1 MSRQRRPSIK
11 INRMPK
17 IDEHENNTNSYQ
29 EINNQIENI
38 SNQAGKN
45 ILSRRSPNKRNN
57 YLKEQQQCQSPA
69 PSSPVD
75 NSNDSFMND
84 IILKKEEK
92 ENKSLSASCSL
103 QEQQPK
109 QKKKVH
115 IDTTNLLKKYE
126 HNSDEDEEFD
136 WFENDRQQDKLKRSK
151 SSIRRAKHKN
161 VRQPCCWHFL
171 TPYMKRFLICFIGS
185 FTFIIIAVLAHVYLP
200 EGTIQQQSDSN
211 FKNVSK
217 NVQAWM
223 WWAAFMWSISWIT
236 SIVSQL
242 IPSIVR
248 YFTKSITG
256 SQSENVKTKLL
267 YYIDIRS
274 YVVFLIISAWNVGIW
289 SLFLNVVFKSVKN
302 QHYTEV
308 IRKLYAFIFFSAIFL
323 LIQKLI
329 SVILRTKFF
338 LVAYADRIEDNRFK
352 RKVLDRLS
360 KAQKKAIKTNR
371 QTKKRLKLQ
380 SSASSSYF
388 GIPNEEA
395 AFTSGYNAQPRVS
408 SISSAIPTTSSPS
421 PMSPISP
428 FSPVLTE
435 LDTMRSD
442 TSKSTIG
449 SRKGFT
455 TSQLLKLQKAMQKY
469 IITDTPEKYH
479 SLKRDDVGATT
490 KYSARKLAKKL
501 FYTLAYPNG
510 VPAYL
515 LDGHGKIINNFVG
528 SGSVKMLTPNH
539 FRPFF
544 KTEEEAEEAFLIF
557 DRDGN
562 GDISRREFRDTVV
575 EIYDERRLLCEGLH
589 DTSQALGKVDIFLF
603 VVFLLIDLFVSLL
616 VIFHVNLYQTL
627 LPVSTFIMGLSF
639 MFADT
644 AKVFFQSILYLFLT
658 HPYDVGDKVVINNV
672 TMFVNYIGI
681 LGTIFDSTNGV
692 KVYVPTT
699 ELFKANIIN
708 IRRSPAM
715 GESINI
721 HIDFRTPTDVIF
733 TLNDRLTDW
742 LAGQPRDFVASDF
755 SVRIQTLTDCNKIE
769 LTMWLPHKNNWQ
781 TFGRSRNKNRFLF
794 FLKDTLHDLN
804 IHYELP
810 AIHLLSR
817 SVYDGQNSKSMTMS
831 DAYDKPTLHR
841 KLFKNSA
848 VPGDIED

>member
-1 MSRQRRPSIK
+1 MSRQRKQSIK
-11 INRMPK
+11 VNRLPK
-17 IDEHENNTNSYQ
+17 IDENEHNTNSYQ
-29 EINNQIENI
+29 EINNKIENI
-38 SNQAGKN
+38 SIQMENN

-69 PSSPVD
+69 PSSPKD
-75 NSNDSFMND
+75 TSNDSFMNH
-84 IILKKEEK
+84 IALQKEEK
-92 ENKSLSASCSL
+92 EDNSLPMSYHS
-103 QEQQPK
+103 QQQQQPK

-136 WFENDRQQDKLKRSK
+136 WFEDDRQQDKLKRSK

-161 VRQPCCWHFL
+161 IKQPCCWHYL

-185 FTFIIIAVLAHVYLP
+185 FTFIIIAILAHIYLP
-200 EGTIQQQSDSN
+200 EGTIQQQNDPN
-211 FKNVSK
+211 FKN
-217 NVQAWM
+217 
-223 WWAAFMWSISWIT
+223 
-236 SIVSQL
+236 
-242 IPSIVR
+242 
-248 YFTKSITG
+248 
-256 SQSENVKTKLL
+256 

-274 YVVFLIISAWNVGIW
+274 YVVFLIVSAWNVGIW
-289 SLFLNVVFKSVKN
+289 SVFLNVVFKESTLKEKEKKEREMSVKN

-308 IRKLYAFIFFSAIFL
+308 IREIYAFIFFSAVFL
-323 LIQKLI
+323 FVQKLI
-329 SVILRTKFF
+329 SVVLRTKFF
-338 LVAYADRIEDNRFK
+338 MVAYADRIKNNRFK

-360 KAQKKAIKTNR
+360 KIQKKATKANR
-371 QTKKRLKLQ
+371 QTKSGLNLQ
-380 SSASSSYF
+380 NSTSSSYF
-388 GIPNEEA
+388 GISNEEA
-395 AFTSGYNAQPRVS
+395 AFTSGYNSQPRVS
-408 SISSAIPTTSSPS
+408 SISSAIPTTSSS
-421 PMSPISP
+421 SLMSPISP

-435 LDTMRSD
+435 LDTMHSN

-455 TSQLLKLQKAMQKY
+455 TSQILKLQRAMQKY
-469 IITDTPEKYH
+469 IITDVPEKYH
-479 SLKRDDVGATT
+479 NLKRDDVGATT
-490 KYSARKLAKKL
+490 KHSARKLAKKL

-515 LDGHGKIINNFVG
+515 LDGHGKIINSFVG
-528 SGSVKMLTPNH
+528 GGSVKMLTLNH

-544 KTEEEAEEAFLIF
+544 KTEQEAEEAFLIF

-589 DTSQALGKVDIFLF
+589 DTSQALGKVDIFIF
-603 VVFLLIDLFVSLL
+603 IVFLLIDLFVSLL
-616 VIFHVNLYQTL
+616 VIFHINLYQIL
-627 LPVSTFIMGLSF
+627 LPLSTFILGISF

-672 TMFVNYIGI
+672 TMIVNYMGI
-681 LGTIFDSTNGV
+681 LATIFVTTNGV

-733 TLNDRLTDW
+733 TLNDRLTEW
-742 LAGQPRDFVASDF
+742 IAGQPRDFVASDF

-769 LTMWLPHKNNWQ
+769 LTMWLPHKTNWQ
-781 TFGRSRNKNRFLF
+781 TFLRSRNKNRFLF
-794 FLKDTLHDLN
+794 FLKDTLHDLH

-810 AIHLLSR
+810 AIRLLSR
-817 SVYDGQNSKSMTMS
+817 SVYEDQDPKSMIMS

-848 VPGDIED
+848 IPGDTEE